1 MLCAIPMEIASRELE
16 GVLYLAM
23 HLAKR
28 GLPTLFG
35 ERMVHEYLF
44 RLCDG
49 RPVVY
54 FDQDQNATVNQR
66 VLDTGGLVMNLNA
79 EGQNIDIIPQL
90 VDMFAKVAPTFT
102 AMFVR
107 GDKQRESLVRA
118 FPEDKKHCVI
128 PSGHPSFDML
138 DSRFNTYHE
147 SPDIVA
153 RHGRDYIQINTQF
166 VSFNHKMG
174 FDHYLKLLAT
184 LDEWKDL
191 YTNEEFLATTR
202 RQRDHE
208 EKVAHEF
215 VGMARQVAR
224 TFPGRHVIVR
234 PHPMEGREFYMSRLS
249 GISNLFIEPGGPV
262 RPWLA
267 SAGALIHHSCTTG
280 VEALLMGKHVIRFEP
295 VGETVEKNMQSNAGI
310 PAKSIEELVAL
321 IDSDTMDEN
330 ERRSQLEL
338 MRPHMANIGGVLAAP
353 VIADHVAMLAKG
365 GRTWLPEKLG
375 TWESAKCWRKY
386 CSKVLRSRQ
395 PGRVGKKVRYALEKF
410 PRLPFSHVQHLVDR
424 LKAADPGLPAV
435 ELRHLGLNTFLMK
448 PR

>member
-1 MLCAIPMEIASRELE
+1 MLCAIPMEITSRELD
-16 GVLYLAM
+16 GVLYLAL

-35 ERMVHEYLF
+35 ERMVHEYIF
-44 RLCDG
+44 RIYDG

-66 VLDTGGLVMNLNA
+66 VIDTGGLVVNLNA
-79 EGQNIDIIPQL
+79 EGQNLDVYPQL
-90 VDMFAKVAPTFT
+90 LDMFAKVAPTFT

-118 FPEDKKHCVI
+118 FPEDRKHCVI
-128 PSGHPSFDML
+128 ATGHPSFDML
-138 DSRFNTYHE
+138 DSRFNAYHE

-153 RHGRDYIQINTQF
+153 RHGRDFIQINTQF

-191 YTNEEFLATTR
+191 YTNEEFLATTQ
-202 RQRDHE
+202 RQRDYE
-208 EKVAHEF
+208 EKVALEF
-215 VGMARQVAR
+215 VGMAQQVAKA
-224 TFPGRHVIVR
+224 FPGRHVIVR
-234 PHPMEGREFYMSRLS
+234 PHPMEGREFYMRRLS
-249 GISNLFIEPGGPV
+249 GIDNLFIEPDGPV

-267 SAGALIHHSCTTG
+267 SSAALIHHSCTTG

-295 VGETVEKNMQSNAGI
+295 VGDAVEKNMQSNAGI
-310 PAKSIEELVAL
+310 LAKTTDEIIAL
-321 IDSDTMDEN
+321 IDSAAMPQD
-330 ERRSQLEL
+330 ERRAQLEL
-338 MRPHMANIGGVLAAP
+338 MRPHMANIGGLLAAP
-353 VIADHVAMLAKG
+353 IIADHVAKLAEG

-410 PRLPFSHVQHLVDR
+410 PRLPFAEVQRLVDKLR
-424 LKAADPGLPAV
+424 AADPGLPAV

-448 PR
+448 PE